1 MFDNLIKNEQKSYLE
16 LEIPNE
22 INFHEFFIKL
32 KFIGDNFLE
41 LFELPT
47 ELNKM

>member
-22 INFHEFFIKL
+22 INFHEFFIK
-32 KFIGDNFLE
+32 FIGDNFLE